1 MPKRDPPHSP
11 SPLSLPSRTRN
22 DSASSTKSSS
32 PRLASPSS
40 DSSRILPRGSKAR
53 VKSESD
59 ANNVKST
66 PSLSGVQG
74 KLNTEIDVSSG
85 DKLPYINHS
94 HRDKDKC
101 PCGQSLKSKW
111 KIDCSKCKQFWH
123 TDCVGLKGLNDK
135 AINSLDTWLCPF
147 CFVSPVPT
155 VQTTVDVCH
164 VCRNTLSLQ
173 QTNNNYEAL
182 LVHSKIKNMSSCC
195 NIIQHID
202 FEKLSAGIEK
212 LHRFEALLAPGKFQ
226 NLADCC
232 KIIEQVDFVKL
243 AASFETLNQFDY
255 RLRHLLL
262 KEDSLKGLDEEIR
275 WLSAKLD
282 TYEHPQ
288 IEDLMARTVESYGK
302 SVESLNLSISKLQ
315 EDLQLLSSASA
326 PSQASTS
333 SDMILQEISNKLNS
347 ICHEETGIS
356 AGLDN
361 LKLSIASLQSG
372 QPDLPL
378 SPSLPPPSPSQALQ
392 PSQPPEPISHQQ
404 EPVTGNKLE
413 FIGED
418 EAEQLASYLES
429 CTFKKENG
437 HSVCSFGAPYK
448 YTGSKSSD
456 NVPPIPDELKP
467 IMEKINS
474 IQAELV
480 PNQPPLINSC
490 LVNKYEGSDS
500 FLPQHS
506 DREATLHPESSIFT
520 LSIGQ
525 NCDIL
530 FVDRMSGNETSVTC
544 HDRSLYYMSRRSQE
558 VFTHQISKGSV
569 STGVRYSLTF
579 RSVDWKNKNCTC
591 LLGDSNT
598 GLLRFGSCKRSTFG
612 ELMPGQKFW
621 SPRIE
626 DINPVS
632 CMGYANVILLY
643 GINNVRQPDVK
654 SEHDIINCYQM
665 LKSKV
670 KQIQELSPS
679 SNIFVCRLLP
689 TKDLNLNQK
698 VNYFNK
704 LIYTDLVP
712 TCKGVQWVDGFEKFA
727 HNHVLAWELSKP
739 ADRKGYPDLLH
750 LNRSGARVLAGLL
763 KHSIFL
769 RLNGGIDRRRHS
781 SRVDG
786 RLYNHVAAA
795 PPVPR

>member
-1 MPKRDPPHSP
+1 M
-11 SPLSLPSRTRN
+11 
-22 DSASSTKSSS
+22 
-32 PRLASPSS
+32 
-40 DSSRILPRGSKAR
+40 
-53 VKSESD
+53 
-59 ANNVKST
+59 
-66 PSLSGVQG
+66 
-74 KLNTEIDVSSG
+74 
-85 DKLPYINHS
+85 
-94 HRDKDKC
+94 
-101 PCGQSLKSKW
+101 
-111 KIDCSKCKQFWH
+111 
-123 TDCVGLKGLNDK
+123 
-135 AINSLDTWLCPF
+135 
-147 CFVSPVPT
+147 
-155 VQTTVDVCH
+155 
-164 VCRNTLSLQ
+164 
-173 QTNNNYEAL
+173 
-182 LVHSKIKNMSSCC
+182 
-195 NIIQHID
+195 
-202 FEKLSAGIEK
+202 
-212 LHRFEALLAPGKFQ
+212 
-226 NLADCC
+226 
-232 KIIEQVDFVKL
+232 
-243 AASFETLNQFDY
+243 
-255 RLRHLLL
+255 
-262 KEDSLKGLDEEIR
+262 DEEIR
-275 WLSAKLD
+275 WLSSRLD
-282 TYEHPQ
+282 TYEPPQ
-288 IEDLMARTVESYGK
+288 IEDTVTRTAEVYEK
-302 SVESLNLSISKLQ
+302 SVESLKLSINKLQ

-326 PSQASTS
+326 SPATAAS
-333 SDMILQEISNKLNS
+333 SDAILHEISNKLNS

-356 AGLDN
+356 AGLDK

-372 QPDLPL
+372 QPDLSMP
-378 SPSLPPPSPSQALQ
+378 SPLPPPSQSPPA
-392 PSQPPEPISHQQ
+392 SQPTDPVSHQQ
-404 EPVTGNKLE
+404 EPVTENKLG
-413 FIGED
+413 FIGDD
-418 EAEQLASYLES
+418 EAENLVSYLES
-429 CTFKKENG
+429 CTFEKENG
-437 HSVCSFGAPYK
+437 HSVCSFGTPYK
-448 YTGSKSSD
+448 YTGSKSSV
-456 NVPPIPDELKP
+456 NVPPIPDELRP
-467 IMEKINS
+467 LMEKINS
-474 IQAELV
+474 IQSELI
-480 PNQPPLINSC
+480 PNQPPVINSC
-490 LVNKYEGSDS
+490 LVNKYEGPDS

-506 DREATLHPESSIFT
+506 DREATIHPESSIFT

-525 NCDIL
+525 NCDIV
-530 FVDRMSGNETSVTC
+530 FVDRISGNETSVTC

-558 VFTHQISKGSV
+558 AFTHQINKGSI

-632 CMGYANVILLY
+632 CMGYANVILLC
-643 GINNVRQPDVK
+643 GINNVRQPGVK
-654 SEHDIINCYQM
+654 SEHDIIDCYQK

-689 TKDLNLNQK
+689 TKDLHLNQK

-727 HNHVLAWELSKP
+727 HDHVLAWELSKP